1 MVTVR
6 WCPHPLGSA
15 RARHLRRPRARLAA
29 RHAQGWGEAG
39 PLGAQPPR
47 WVLEPAASNAADA
60 IAFRLQELGALSRAA
75 TAGREEISAS
85 HNAAL
90 RMEEQDKGE
99 KLLREKDAELD
110 ELRALLRSKPAS
122 AADLGP
128 DPDPA
133 PAPADQSLAHPSWP
147 AGWVE

>member
-1 MVTVR
+1 
-6 WCPHPLGSA
+6 
-15 RARHLRRPRARLAA
+15 
-29 RHAQGWGEAG
+29 
-39 PLGAQPPR
+39 
-47 WVLEPAASNAADA
+47 
-60 IAFRLQELGALSRAA
+60 
-75 TAGREEISAS
+75 
-85 HNAAL
+85 
-90 RMEEQDKGE
+90 MEEQDKGE

-133 PAPADQSLAHPSWP
+133 PAPADQALAHTSWP